1 MCSTYYTYDKK
12 EKIYLIK
19 YLYTLDYFQTKNF
32 WLIYINHVIN
42 EELEK
47 SSNSIS
53 LNRENENEKK
63 KRINNILFTTLLE
76 MTQNMID
83 LYVSIDV
90 IGNIISYYV
99 SQYNLDS
106 LIVEQLTSIIE
117 INQKEFIPFDEN
129 SLKD

>member
-1 MCSTYYTYDKK
+1 M
-12 EKIYLIK
+12 L
-19 YLYTLDYFQTKNF
+19 
-32 WLIYINHVIN
+32 
-42 EELEK
+42 
-47 SSNSIS
+47 
-53 LNRENENEKK
+53 
-63 KRINNILFTTLLE
+63 
-76 MTQNMID
+76 
-83 LYVSIDV
+83 SIDV